1 MQRRLLTCLL
11 SLFLLLMQH
20 ETLRHALDHVGAQLE
35 RTEHSMLEQP
45 TGDSCAECGLLA
57 AGAGSI
63 PSALPHAVVDPASWV
78 AIVHRSESIA
88 AVPPSY
94 YRSRAPPFVLQLA

>member
-1 MQRRLLTCLL
+1 MQRRFLTCLI
-11 SLFLLLMQH
+11 SVFLLLMQH
-20 ETLRHALDHVGAQLE
+20 EALRHALDHVGAQLE
-35 RTEHSMLEQP
+35 RIDQSVLDQD

-63 PSALPHAVVDPASWV
+63 PSALAHSAVDANAWI
-78 AIVHRSESIA
+78 AIVNRFA
-88 AVPPSY
+88 TRATTAPSY

>member
-1 MQRRLLTCLL
+1 MQRRFLTCLL
-11 SLFLLLMQH
+11 SVFLLLMQH

-35 RTEHSMLEQP
+35 RIDHSMLEQP

-57 AGAGSI
+57 AGAGAI
-63 PSALPHAVVDPASWV
+63 PSALPHAGVDADPWIAVVDRFATV
-78 AIVHRSESIA
+78 AVA
-88 AVPPSY
+88 APSY

>member
-11 SLFLLLMQH
+11 SVFLLLMQH

-35 RTEHSMLEQP
+35 RIDQSVFEQP
-45 TGDSCAECGLLA
+45 TGDTCAECGLLA

-63 PSALPHAVVDPASWV
+63 PSALPHAAVDADPWI
-78 AIVHRSESIA
+78 AIVTRFATVAA
-88 AVPPSY
+88 AVPSY
-94 YRSRAPPFVLQLA
+94 YRSRAPPLILQLA